1 MARRRS
7 AQSGFTILELMV
19 VVAIIAVLAKLAL
32 PSFASQSRKS
42 KGDAEVN
49 AFFAELVVREEQYQV
64 ENGRYLSTGAN
75 ESATFPATQQAT
87 AIAIGTLPATWTTLK
102 IRPPMDQVRCSY
114 VVLAGTAGS
123 AVGAMAGTS
132 FGYASP
138 QKNWFYALAHCNLD
152 NSAATDSYYFVS
164 SDRSTVQKLNYG
176 N

>member
-1 MARRRS
+1 MARRRRG
-7 AQSGFTILELMV
+7 AQDGFTLLEMMV

-32 PSFASQSRKS
+32 PSFAGQSRKS

-49 AFFAELVVREEQYQV
+49 AFFAELLVREEQYQV

-87 AIAIGTLPATWTTLK
+87 AIAIGTLPAAWTTLK

-114 VVLAGTAGS
+114 VVLAGTAGGS
-123 AVGAMAGTS
+123 VGAMATS

-138 QKNWFYALAHCNLD
+138 QKNWFYAIAHCNLD
-152 NSAATDSYYFVS
+152 NSSATDSYYFVS
-164 SDRSTVQKLNYG
+164 GDKSTVQKLNYG
-176 N
+176 S